1 MPLHINT
8 PGWKV
13 RRTGTVRGA
22 ARTTDQDLPSLPSE
36 FLTDDSRVIEEVVVE
51 PAARGRTRDA
61 APAAPVLDLTCD
73 VQPGRTAVLALRHP
87 SGALTF
93 HLPVQAVARSTRGSS
108 VVRFQVTVRT
118 PATRGLIG
126 SAVKAAVI
134 SIAKL
139 AGDQAVSLLLPRLAA
154 AVEKAV
160 WKQRGLVEGWL
171 KVTKETLLAAALA
184 PGKPVSP
191 ERSLLLLHGTFSN
204 TAAAFRHLASSD
216 FFDRVKDTYGDRMFA
231 FDHFSVSRTPQE
243 NAQMLLDLLPETA
256 TTFDVITHS
265 RGGLVLRQV
274 VERGRHFGD
283 RAHRFTLN
291 RAVLVASPNEG
302 TPLAT
307 PQRWGDT
314 VGWIANVL
322 EMFPD
327 NPFTTGASFVA
338 NGLVWLAN
346 HASGDLPGLHAM
358 DATGEPIEEIQ
369 APPGPPADAYSALVA
384 NYHPPGHLVQRL
396 ADAGIDQFFGSAN
409 DLVVPSEGGWRIDRT
424 STPLIPST
432 RIGCFGPGGNVR
444 GDAVTHVSFF
454 KQEATT
460 DFLVKALLGQ
470 PQGLA
475 GIDPR
480 KSLPDRRLRRG
491 MSDAPAPPATQPS
504 GTPTRERYTPQPDLP
519 LQITIVN
526 GDLTFEREALLV
538 GHYNSLRLTGTEQ
551 VMNRL
556 VGGMME
562 RSLAKGVYPV
572 AIGTQQVFLNSQPD
586 LERGSFLPRPK
597 AVIVAGLGDEGR
609 LRAPALVRTVRQA
622 VIAWA
627 QRIAEDQKRPPTTFV
642 LAATLVGSGGAGVTP
657 GDAARFVAQGV
668 YEANAMLRADDR
680 GRRRLPIVE
689 HLRLIE
695 LYLERA
701 TEAWRALKMQAD
713 ATRERYQIHDS
724 VIPGTGPMLR
734 PAYSGYRGAEFD
746 FISAQTR
753 RDKDGSQIISYTL
766 DTRRARSEVRA
777 QRAQSAL
784 LDDLVATASND
795 TTGDEQIRQT
805 LFNLL
810 IPVELEPYLAGSG
823 EMQIE
828 LDETTARIPWELLDT
843 AHPFDNAPRTA
854 NGADD
859 GRADEPWA
867 IRVQL
872 LRKLRIETFRE
883 RVSDATPDASALV
896 IGEPA
901 CPADSYPRLYG
912 ARREAMA
919 VRDCLRGALEE
930 GTVRDLISDDDA
942 LPGAD
947 ARTVVNALFER
958 PWRLVHISGH
968 GIPGTGTTPGGVVL
982 SNGTFLGPAE
992 IGSMRTVPEL
1002 VFINCCHLGH
1012 LGEQAPYDRVRF
1024 ASSVAGALIAIGVR
1038 CVVAA
1043 GWAVDDEAARVFA
1056 ETFYGAL
1063 LGHERLVTAV
1073 SRARAAARD
1082 ASPHSNTWA
1091 AYQCYGDP
1099 DWVFLGTRSEATFT
1113 PDFSDIASAA
1123 SVTLALDRLTV
1134 QTKFQGA
1141 NREAQLTSLRALEA
1155 RTKEQGWAGEG
1166 DVAEMFGEAFVEA
1179 GDLHTGMAWYA
1190 VAVSAEDG
1198 KASLRAAEQLAN
1210 VQSRVAWTNVDRAAR
1225 QRDDVA
1231 IRTRARTTTRVAAA
1245 RARKEAEGL
1254 LSQEVARALDLI
1266 DQSLTLLTKLVAVA
1280 PTMERLSLLGSAC
1293 KRRALVLGIH
1303 RASDMPQALRQM
1315 KTYYD
1320 KAWDVAKAGDLGDLY
1335 YPASN
1340 SLAADLALNA
1350 GRTVRELDRTKVD
1363 AIRESLKR
1371 KSSTDPDFWSVV
1383 GITELDQYEA
1393 IAKKRLASAAGKL
1406 LKAYEDLHRRVGATH
1421 MWTSVYDNAYLV
1433 LTGYSARAT
1442 AREAQ
1447 AAEKLLA
1454 LLRTYAYPAQS

>member
-1 MPLHINT
+1 MPLHINA

-13 RRTGTVRGA
+13 RRTAAVRGA
-22 ARTTDQDLPSLPSE
+22 ARTTDQDLPSLPAE
-36 FLTDDSRVIEEVVVE
+36 FLTDDSRVVEEVVVE
-51 PAARGRTRDA
+51 PAARVRSRDA
-61 APAAPVLDLTCD
+61 APAAPVLDLSCE
-73 VQPGRTAVLALRHP
+73 VEPGRAAVLAIRHP

-93 HLPVQAVARSTRGSS
+93 HLPVQAVARSTRSLS
-108 VVRFQVTVRT
+108 VVRFQVTVRA
-118 PATRGLIG
+118 PATRGPIG
-126 SAVKAAVI
+126 SAVKVAVI
-134 SIAKL
+134 SVAKL
-139 AGDQAVSLLLPRLAA
+139 AGDHAASLLMPQLAA
-154 AVEKAV
+154 GVEKAV
-160 WKQRGLVEGWL
+160 WKRRGLVEGWL
-171 KVTKETLLAAALA
+171 KVTKETLEAGALV
-184 PGKPVSP
+184 PGKPISS

-204 TAAAFRHLASSD
+204 AAAAFRHLASSD

-243 NAQMLLDLLPETA
+243 NVKMLLDLLPETA
-256 TTFDVITHS
+256 TTFDVIAHS
-265 RGGLVLRQV
+265 RGGLVLRQL
-274 VERGRHFGD
+274 VERGRQFGD
-283 RAHRFTLN
+283 RAGRFTLN
-291 RAVLVASPNEG
+291 HAVLVASPNEG

-307 PQRWGDT
+307 PQRWTDT

-346 HASGDLPGLHAM
+346 HASADLPGLHAM
-358 DATGEPIEEIQ
+358 DATGQPIDEIQ

-384 NYHPPGHLVQRL
+384 NYHPPGHLLQRL
-396 ADAGIDQFFGSAN
+396 MDAGIDQFFGSAN

-454 KQEATT
+454 KQEATA

-491 MSDAPAPPATQPS
+491 MSDAPATPATMPRAMPR
-504 GTPTRERYTPQPDLP
+504 GRHTPRPDRP
-519 LQITIVN
+519 LRVTMIN

-538 GHYNSLRLTGTEQ
+538 GHYNSLRLTGTER

-556 VGGMME
+556 VDGMME
-562 RSLAKGVYPV
+562 RSLTKGVYPLE
-572 AIGTQQVFLNSQPD
+572 IGTQQIFLNSQPD
-586 LERGSFLPRPK
+586 LARGSFLPRPK
-597 AVIVAGLGDEGR
+597 AVIVVGLGDEGR
-609 LRAPALVRTVRQA
+609 LRAPDLVRTVRQA

-627 QRIAEDQKRPPTTFV
+627 QRIAEDQKRPPATFV

-668 YEANAMLRADDR
+668 YEANVLLREDDR

-695 LYLERA
+695 LYLDRA
-701 TEAWRALKMQAD
+701 AEAWRALKMQAD
-713 ATRERYQIHDS
+713 ATRERYQVRDA
-724 VIPGTGPMLR
+724 VVPGIGPMLR
-734 PAYSGYRGAEFD
+734 QADSGYRGAEFD

-795 TTGDEQIRQT
+795 KNGDEQIGRT

-843 AHPFDNAPRTA
+843 GPGTP
-854 NGADD
+854 GAATE
-859 GRADEPWA
+859 GRADDPWA

-901 CPADSYPRLYG
+901 CPADTYPRLYG
-912 ARREAMA
+912 ARREALA
-919 VRDCLRGALEE
+919 VRDCLKGALDEDMI
-930 GTVRDLISDDDA
+930 RDLISDEDA

-947 ARTVVNALFER
+947 ARTVINALFER

-1012 LGEQAPYDRVRF
+1012 LGEQTSYDRARF

-1073 SRARAAARD
+1073 GRARAAARD

-1113 PDFSDIASAA
+1113 PDFSDVASAA
-1123 SVTLALDRLTV
+1123 SVKLALDRLTV

-1141 NREAQLTSLRALEA
+1141 NREAQLANLHALEA
-1155 RTKEQGWAGEG
+1155 RTREQGWASEG

-1179 GDLHTGMAWYA
+1179 GDLQAGMAWYA
-1190 VAVSAEDG
+1190 SAVSAEDG

-1210 VQSRVAWTNVDRAAR
+1210 VQNRLAWTIVDRAVR

-1231 IRTRARTTTRVAAA
+1231 IRTRAGATTRVAAA
-1245 RARKEAEGL
+1245 RARAEVEDV
-1254 LSQEVARALDLI
+1254 LSQEIARAMDLI
-1266 DQSLTLLTKLVAVA
+1266 DHSLTLLTKLVAVA
-1280 PTMERLSLLGSAC
+1280 PTMERLSLIGSAY

-1303 RASDMPQALRQM
+1303 RPSDMPQALRQM

-1320 KAWDVAKAGDLGDLY
+1320 KAWEVAKADGLADLY

-1350 GRTVRELDRTKVD
+1350 GRSARDPDRTKVE

-1371 KSSTDPDFWSVV
+1371 KTAADPDFWSVV
-1383 GITELDQYEA
+1383 GGTELDQYEA
-1393 IAKKRLASAAGKL
+1393 VAKRRLAAAAGKL
-1406 LKAYEDLHRRVGATH
+1406 SKAYEDLHRRVGATH
-1421 MWTSVYDNAYLV
+1421 MWKSVYDNAYLV

-1447 AAEKLLA
+1447 AATKLLA
-1454 LLRTYAYPAQS
+1454 VLRTYAYPAQP